1 MSGILVHAI
10 TAAATATATA
20 NSIALLHRTP
30 DRPHARVW
38 ISCTSPGTCE
48 ENEWAESYLAQVVA
62 DAAARRQAS

>member
-10 TAAATATATA
+10 TAAITATP

-30 DRPHARVW
+30 DRRPHARVC
-38 ISCTSPGTCE
+38 ISCTSPRTCE

-62 DAAARRQAS
+62 DAAARQSAS